1 MSTDL
6 KVTQITLT
14 RPLRLW
20 VIDDEEPIRESL
32 AMHLEDFFEVRAFP
46 FAYEAWAALTGPDS
60 TPPDIILTDMRM
72 PKMTGLEFLTK
83 LRAGNFSV
91 PVIFMSAYTDKEVL
105 LNAVN
110 QSIGGFIEKP
120 FDLIE
125 VRNRLVSVGQ
135 ITAKILAATETV
147 KTFAELKF
155 TYQDMFKHYFE
166 RYFELQ
172 MLLESHNLTQDMAP
186 EVWLKRLKFE
196 RMNSQKVEALEEQ
209 IKHLQIALTGIN
221 NTDKPLLSTKPPAKP
236 KSVS

>member
-1 MSTDL
+1 MATES
-6 KVTQITLT
+6 KVTQVTLN

-32 AMHLEDFFEVRAFP
+32 VLHLEDYFEVRAFSM
-46 FAYEAWAALTGPDS
+46 AYDAWAALSSSDTA
-60 TPPDIILTDMRM
+60 PPDIILTDMRM

-83 LRAGNFSV
+83 LRAAKFSV

-125 VRNRLVSVGQ
+125 LRNRLVSVGH
-135 ITAKILAATETV
+135 ITAKIVAATETV

-155 TYQDMFKHYFE
+155 TYQDMFKHYFD

-172 MLLESHNLTQDMAP
+172 LLLESHNLTPEMAP
-186 EVWLKRLKFE
+186 EVWLQRLKFE
-196 RMNSQKVEALEEQ
+196 RINSQKIDALEEQ
-209 IKHLQIALTGIN
+209 IKSLQIAITSQ
-221 NTDKPLLSTKPPAKP
+221 STPDQLQPPVKLESKA